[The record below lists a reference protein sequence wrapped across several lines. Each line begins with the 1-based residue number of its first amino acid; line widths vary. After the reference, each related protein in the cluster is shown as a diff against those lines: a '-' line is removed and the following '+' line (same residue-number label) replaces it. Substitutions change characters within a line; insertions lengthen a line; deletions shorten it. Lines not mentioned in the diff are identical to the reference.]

1 MMDKEIKIGTE
12 VWFTSDYE
20 LLRGVINEVY
30 EYTVVV
36 ASGGSIYVL
45 PKEYLTF
52 SRKECLEI
60 CDKRCGEIVKLR
72 S

>member
-1 MMDKEIKIGTE
+1 MNEEIKVGTE

-20 LLRGVINEVY
+20 LIHGVINEVY
-30 EYTVVV
+30 DYIVVV

-45 PKEYLTF
+45 PKDHITF

>member
-1 MMDKEIKIGTE
+1 MNEEIKVGTE
-12 VWFTSDYE
+12 VWFTLDFE
-20 LLRGVINEVY
+20 LIHGVINEVY

-45 PKEYLTF
+45 PKDNLTF
-52 SRKECLEI
+52 SRKECLEL